1 MGVKVE
7 KVVICGVDTSKLPKL
22 SYQESNQLLKKAQAG
37 DSDAR
42 DYFITCNLRLVLS
55 LVKRYQNRSV
65 DTEDLFQ
72 AGCIGLIKSVDN
84 FNLNLNVKFSTY
96 AVPMIV
102 GEIRRIIRESNSM
115 RVSRGIRD
123 VAYSALQVREQLEQ
137 ATNKTVTMDQIA
149 KELNL
154 PVYRVVYCLDAI
166 ADTKSLQETVYST
179 ESDEIC
185 LEEQLSNDKD
195 EEVCVIDNISLKKAL
210 KKLPKRE
217 QDIVLKRYYEGK
229 TQTEVSFE
237 VGISQA
243 QVSRLEKNAVSEMYT
258 FMS

>member
-1 MGVKVE
+1 MEK

-22 SYQESNQLLKKAQAG
+22 GYKESRDLLKKAQAG
-37 DSDAR
+37 DGDAR

-55 LVKRYQNRSV
+55 MVKRYNNRSI
-65 DTEDLFQ
+65 DTDYLFQ
-72 AGCIGLIKSVDN
+72 AGCVGLIKSVDN
-84 FNLNLNVKFSTY
+84 FNLSLDVKFSTY

-102 GEIRRIIRESNSM
+102 GEIRRLIRENNSM

-137 ATNKTVTMDQIA
+137 CTNQTVTMDQIA
-149 KELNL
+149 NELNL
-154 PVYRVVYCLDAI
+154 PVFRVAYCLDAI

-179 ESDEIC
+179 ESDEIS
-185 LEEQLSNDKD
+185 LEEQLSSEKD
-195 EEVCVIDNISLKKAL
+195 EEVCLLDNISLKKAM
-210 KKLPKRE
+210 KKLSKRE

-229 TQTEVSFE
+229 TQTEVSME

-243 QVSRLEKNAVSEMYT
+243 QVSRLEKNAVNQMFT

>member
-1 MGVKVE
+1 ME

>member
-1 MGVKVE
+1 ME

-22 SYQESNQLLKKAQAG
+22 SYHESNQLLKKAQAG

-185 LEEQLSNDKD
+185 LEEQLSSDKD